1 MPRVACGRT
10 VLPTALLGLLI
21 SMLLTACGKPGHADV
36 IVLIPSA
43 SRNEPA
49 PSLASPDLALLRQ
62 AGAGSSDAIAYVVSP
77 DDGQGAQFPLTPLRP
92 DGQVEHGPDRDQ
104 LLDANVSRVQ
114 HALSQEAADKQFD
127 LLSLM
132 ASAVRVSPVPGTLI
146 VVSSG
151 LSTAGG
157 LDLRQLGWDANPAAV
172 AAQLKQ
178 RGLLPDLAKWHVV
191 FSGLADTAGDQTP
204 LPLPQQTQ
212 LTGYWL
218 AICQAAGAASCET
231 DNVTRPDLPSLSST
245 VVPTVPIPPVISVQG
260 PHHWAGKSIPDAAFF
275 AFDSSRL
282 LPGANAVLEP
292 LAAQAIARHLK
303 VSVTGYASPDGGSAT
318 YNDALSLARAES
330 IQARLVALGVPAGQ
344 IVSVTGAGTAG
355 VTAAYCYRDGQLD
368 EGICAQLRRV
378 VILFSPPLASLPTA
392 N

>member
-1 MPRVACGRT
+1 M
-10 VLPTALLGLLI
+10 I
-21 SMLLTACGKPGHADV
+21 SISLTACGKPSHANV
-36 IVLIPSA
+36 IVLVASA

-49 PSLASPDLALLRQ
+49 PSLASPDLALLHQ
-62 AGAGSSDAIAYVVSP
+62 AGASSSDAIAYIVSP
-77 DDGQGAQFPLTPLRP
+77 DNGQPIQFPLTPLRP

-114 HALSQEAADKQFD
+114 HALSQEAADKPFD
-127 LLSLM
+127 LLTLI
-132 ASAVRVSPVPGTLI
+132 ASATRVSPVPGTLI

-157 LDLRQLGWDANPAAV
+157 LDFRQLGWDANPAA
-172 AAQLKQ
+172 AATQLKQ
-178 RGLLPDLAKWHVV
+178 RGLLPELAKWHVV
-191 FSGLADTAGDQTP
+191 FSSLADTAGSQTP
-204 LPLPQQTQ
+204 LPLPQQTE

-231 DNVTRPDLPSLSST
+231 DDVTRPDLPSLSST
-245 VVPTVPIPPVISVQG
+245 VVPTVPIPPVASVQG

-275 AFDSSRL
+275 AFGSSRL
-282 LPGANAVLEP
+282 LAGADAILEP

-318 YNDALSLARAES
+318 YNDTLSLARAES
-330 IQARLVALGVPAGQ
+330 IRTRLVALGVPPSR

-355 VTAAYCYRDGQLD
+355 VTAAFCYRGGQLD

-378 VILFSPPLASLPTA
+378 VILFSPPLASPPTA